1 MTTVQQLL
9 NQLNQGRVL
18 VTEEMVDAV
27 LQKKSDK
34 NGGLDASEQE
44 KIIKEEIE
52 LVEKVCTIDQDSEDE
67 LARLV
72 KEEADLLANAK
83 DEHERNEI
91 IANYAAM
98 KAGLQKKRRDD
109 LDRQK
114 IALRQRLVA
123 RRRQDLAKK
132 GLSGLDEENDQLI
145 KDMENKTEKMLAEER
160 SGAIQESIDVSK
172 QIHSDKKK
180 RIKAVYM
187 NKMSARVKPE
197 SKDQFVIAADNAMDE
212 IEEDFAAKILSD
224 LARVDESGS
233 VEWEEMRKAL
243 ECDFASEQE
252 IATAK
257 ANHEYQLLVEKQAV
271 LENLQTAEID
281 EISKTLH
288 GLIEKYSTDPD
299 AILNDFNQQMAELEE
314 GSNTEKQRQNQRI
327 QDRLRIGS

>member
-34 NGGLDASEQE
+34 KGGLDASEQE

-67 LARLV
+67 LARIV

-91 IANYAAM
+91 IANYAAL

-160 SGAIQESIDVSK
+160 SGAIQESINVSK

-233 VEWEEMRKAL
+233 VEWEEMRNAL
-243 ECDFASEQE
+243 ERDFASDQE